1 MLSDYNDLYLF
12 SIFYLNSFS
21 RFNLSST
28 SILHWNVCFSI
39 NFNRFNTSWRDKMSI
54 INFNYRIEN
63 YLGLSWLESFDKIF
77 WNDFNWNVNNSSK
90 LDSLNFAFLCWWNW
104 FEVFDIWRSLIDW
117 NILNPFVN
125 NWLYISVC
133 NWNIMNI
140 VHFDR
145 VVWFVRNN
153 VFDFYFL
160 FQYLSKCF
168 WDLLYWDICIFT
180 QLNLLNTILTFWSN
194 SLRFP
199 DFNFIS
205 YFDGNICD
213 SINFNNFCWFLGRII
228 LFIDFNYWIWRGNN
242 FINWSELFSVLL
254 WYYVN
259 WNISNIFKIQ
269 SVNKSFFNWCY
280 RC

>member
-1 MLSDYNDLYLF
+1 
-12 SIFYLNSFS
+12 
-21 RFNLSST
+21 
-28 SILHWNVCFSI
+28 
-39 NFNRFNTSWRDKMSI
+39 
-54 INFNYRIEN
+54 
-63 YLGLSWLESFDKIF
+63 
-77 WNDFNWNVNNSSK
+77 
-90 LDSLNFAFLCWWNW
+90 
-104 FEVFDIWRSLIDW
+104 
-117 NILNPFVN
+117 
-125 NWLYISVC
+125 
-133 NWNIMNI
+133 MNI

-145 VVWFVRNN
+145 VVWFVRNQ

-168 WDLLYWDICIFT
+168 WNLLYWDICIFT
-180 QLNLLNTILTFWSN
+180 QFNLLNTISTFWSN

-205 YFDGNICD
+205 YFDRNIYD
-213 SINFNNFCWFLGRII
+213 SINVNNFCRFLGRII

-242 FINWSELFSVLL
+242 FINWSEFFSILL

-280 RC
+280 RRQMSNIFTMSLIDRNVFDPVENNWAYNFVGNWNKTYIVYFNHMSSNVCNLSFFNYQVLFEQCSVDFWNLL